1 MHVERGHAIFLT
13 VGGPSRTA
21 RALVRRTAAAGF
33 LLLAV
38 HGVGGCG
45 GQSLAEADDDA
56 VGGAPDGGTSG
67 GGSTSGGANGGGGA
81 GGTSGTGTAGTNVA
95 GTSSGGAVT
104 GGTGGGSTGG
114 GAGIC
119 TLPIDPGRCEAYFPS
134 FGFSAADGNC
144 QPFVY
149 GGCDGNS
156 NRFETLAECEAQC
169 GGGTLS
175 RCPTTAPSTV
185 ALGGCA
191 VGAALQCTYDAAGC
205 LCAVTRTGTC
215 TKLEPDCGTI
225 LETGAPPPDDG
236 DRIVCRPYTLCT
248 CGLATSDAPAT
259 WACQPGCGAA
269 F

>member
-1 MHVERGHAIFLT
+1 VHAERAHAIFLD

-21 RALVRRTAAAGF
+21 HALIRRTAAVGF

-38 HGVGGCG
+38 QAAGGCG
-45 GQSLAEADDDA
+45 GQSLTGADDDA

-67 GGSTSGGANGGGGA
+67 AGSTSGGGGAA

-95 GTSSGGAVT
+95 GTSSGGAIT

-114 GAGIC
+114 GPGIC
-119 TLPIDPGRCEAYFPS
+119 TLPIDPGRCEAYVPS

-144 QPFVY
+144 QRFIY
-149 GGCDGNS
+149 GGCEGNA

-169 GGGTLS
+169 GGTLS
-175 RCPTTAPSTV
+175 RCPTTVPSTA

-191 VGAALQCTYDAAGC
+191 IGAALVCTYDAAGC
-205 LCAVTRTGTC
+205 LCAVTSSQAC
-215 TKLEPDCGTI
+215 NKIEPDCGTI
-225 LETGAPPPDDG
+225 LEVPPGGGVPPPDG

-248 CGLATSDAPAT
+248 CGPVTSDAPAT
-259 WACQPGCGAA
+259 WVCQPGCGAA
-269 F
+269 L